1 MTWPLNTAPSLR
13 GIVVKGLGEGKPL
26 GYPTANLKLAADSVR
41 PAPGI
46 YLTTVTGLIAQ
57 PLYGLL
63 VCGVHQENGNQPQ
76 VEVYLLDWHQDIY
89 GRALEVSVGH
99 KIRNLV
105 FTDDV
110 AELKK
115 LIEQDIATARQYF
128 KM

>member
-99 KIRNLV
+99 KIRDLV
-105 FTDDV
+105 FTSDQARLISMIENDV
-110 AELKK
+110 KY
-115 LIEQDIATARQYF
+115 ARQFF
-128 KM
+128 KL